1 VEGFS
6 YETELVDHMSG
17 PAGKEAHALEG
28 LASAAEKTERS
39 IHKLGEA
46 HEEAGH
52 SFLAAKEFGKDFS
65 SSLVPEIA
73 LGELAAEGLKKIAES
88 ALEVGEKFVE
98 LGVEGV
104 KFAVEMAEFKENAIA
119 AYSAVQGTAEEGERT
134 FALIDELGRNVHMPV
149 ERAHDMA
156 QSLLELG
163 MENMQEIDNAITAV
177 SDLSR
182 TGNEK
187 GAAKL
192 ESIIERS
199 LATGTFQVKGKE
211 LAAAKIQLPALLEE
225 LARETGKPLNQVG
238 AELKAGK
245 IGAEQGIVALE
256 NVFANSKI
264 HQIAAQKFTLTD
276 MLVDVKNTVK
286 GIFQDVDSH
295 PLMDAL
301 HDMAWAFGE
310 SGKEGGT
317 LKELVTDTFNWI
329 IKHTAPVIDA
339 ITELGQEF
347 EIGYLKGRIAAK
359 PLVEELT
366 KITAH
371 VGGFDLLSK
380 AVASF
385 AQWVTESAIGAALL
399 VAKLWELKEA
409 GDKIANSFVGGL
421 VKGITGGKG
430 AVGDAASDVS
440 DYAVQRS
447 RDTLGIQSPSR
458 VMHEI
463 GENVS
468 RGLALGITSG
478 SGDVARAMGDSID
491 VGSAGSVANDN
502 GGGRSVVVHPGAIH
516 VQVNAPQAAATAD
529 EIRELTESAMEDA
542 LERFVLEMGG

>member
-52 SFLAAKEFGKDFS
+52 SFMSAKEFGKDFS

-73 LGELAAEGLKKIAES
+73 LGELAAEGLKTLAES
-88 ALEVGEKFVE
+88 ALEVAEKFVE

-104 KFAVEMAEFKENAIA
+104 KYSVEMAEFKENAIA

-149 ERAHDMA
+149 ERAHDLA
-156 QSLLELG
+156 QKLMTQGLENVQAVEG
-163 MENMQEIDNAITAV
+163 VIQAV
-177 SDLSR
+177 SDLQR
-182 TGNEK
+182 TGNER
-187 GAAKL
+187 GADKL
-192 ESIIERS
+192 TALVERS
-199 LATGTFQVKGKE
+199 LATGAFTAKGKQ
-211 LAAAKIQLPALLEE
+211 LAGTGIQLPALLSE
-225 LARETGKPLNQVG
+225 LASSLHQPVAQVK
-238 AELKAGK
+238 AELEKGK
-245 IGAEQGIVALE
+245 ISAEVGINAIE
-256 NVFANSKI
+256 NVFARSKI
-264 HQIAAQKFTLTD
+264 HQIAAQKFSLEDLATD
-276 MLVDVKNTVK
+276 TKNTLR
-286 GIFQDVDSH
+286 GLFQDVDPEPILH
-295 PLMDAL
+295 AL

-380 AVASF
+380 AVESLAK
-385 AQWVTESAIGAALL
+385 WITESAIGAALL

-409 GDKIANSFVGGL
+409 GDKLGNSLVGGL
-421 VKGITGGKG
+421 LNALGVGKG
-430 AVGDAASDVS
+430 PAGDAASDLMNHTV
-440 DYAVQRS
+440 DAANEAG
-447 RDTLGIQSPSR
+447 GIQSPSK
-458 VMHEI
+458 VTYEM
-463 GENVS
+463 GQNLT
-468 RGLALGITSG
+468 RGLVLGINAG